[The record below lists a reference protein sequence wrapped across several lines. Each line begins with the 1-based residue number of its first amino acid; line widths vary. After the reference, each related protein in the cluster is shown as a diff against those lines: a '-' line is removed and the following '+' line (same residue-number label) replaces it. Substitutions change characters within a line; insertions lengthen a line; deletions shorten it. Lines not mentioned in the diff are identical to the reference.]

1 MTEREWLTSND
12 PMPMLRYLLEQ
23 GLSERKA
30 RLLAC
35 ACCRHIWRLLPD
47 ERSRRAVEVAERFAD
62 GRASPVELALARN
75 AAMKAT
81 ERLTDKANWAAYW
94 TANAKLSGAEGPLW
108 NVFAA
113 AADAAARHAA
123 QQAATDQL
131 ARWEAAQDA
140 SLREQ
145 AAIVREVA
153 GNPFRRTAMELRWL
167 AWHGGLV
174 PALAEGIYEDR
185 GFDRLPIL
193 ADALEDAGC
202 HDAELLAHL
211 RSGKEHTPGC
221 WALDTVLEKD

>member
-1 MTEREWLTSND
+1 
-12 PMPMLRYLLEQ
+12 MLRFLLEQ

-35 ACCRHIWRLLPD
+35 AACRHIWRLLPD

-62 GRASPVELALARN
+62 GRASRVELAQARN
-75 AAMKAT
+75 DAMAANDRLHKAT
-81 ERLTDKANWAAYW
+81 WAAYW
-94 TANAKLSGAEGPLW
+94 TANARLSGAEGPLW
-108 NVFAA
+108 NVFAG

-145 AAIVREVA
+145 AEIVRELA
-153 GNPFRRTAMELRWL
+153 GDPFRPAAMDARWL
-167 AWHGGLV
+167 TWHGGLV
-174 PALAEGIYEDR
+174 TALAEGIYEDR

-202 HDAELLAHL
+202 HDDRLLAHL
-211 RSGKEHTPGC
+211 RSGKEHAPGC
-221 WALDTVLEKD
+221 WALDAVLEKE